1 MPWVVGHR
9 GAASDFA
16 EHTPAAIQRALDLG
30 ADAIECDV
38 RLTADGEVVL
48 FHDATTTRTASASLR
63 VSKSTLAQLRSLD
76 FGSWHDGT
84 TNDDDA
90 SISFAQRTSLMTLF
104 ELFELLEAQPR
115 PVGLLVETKHPSRNG
130 KALEPYVARVFQHFG
145 WNVARDRDA
154 PPVAVMSFSQ
164 RALQRMHTCDEHV
177 KTVWLTRPPLV
188 VGRNGALPANADA
201 VGPSIALLHRNP
213 EWVRQQVQSGREVYV
228 WTVDT
233 DSDLA
238 LASELGVT
246 AVITN
251 RPGWAK
257 EGLAGSV

>member
-16 EHTPAAIQRALDLG
+16 EHTPAAIQRALDQG

-48 FHDATTTRTASASLR
+48 FHDATTARTANASQR
-63 VSKSTLAQLRSLD
+63 VSKSTLAQLRALD
-76 FGSWHDGT
+76 FGTWHDGT
-84 TNDDDA
+84 THDLDD
-90 SISFAQRTSLMTLF
+90 SISYAQRTSLMTLF
-104 ELFELLEAQPR
+104 ELLELLDAQPR

-130 KALEPYVARVFQHFG
+130 KTLEPYVARVFQHFG
-145 WNVARDRDA
+145 WNVPRDREA

-164 RALQRMHTCDEHV
+164 RALQRMHTCDTHV

-188 VGRNGALPANADA
+188 VGRSGALPANADA

-213 EWVRQQVQSGREVYV
+213 EWVTQLLAAGHEVYV

-233 DSDLA
+233 DRDLA
-238 LASELGVT
+238 LATELGVT

-257 EGLAGSV
+257 ERLSGSV